1 MFFCACACVSHSW
14 SRYVPLTKQKRGT
27 TKQVLNFSYSGINNG
42 KRTCCSLEVAFPE
55 LQNLYVQKKGIFEG
69 QAYEHLINLLD
80 PVQANGWVEVS
91 PSGTA
96 ITARTRHS
104 AVWDSTNGRMWVF
117 GGYGPLLSVVQHAYS
132 TYWKSVRE
140 IRFGKATRF
149 KK

>member
-1 MFFCACACVSHSW
+1 M
-14 SRYVPLTKQKRGT
+14 
-27 TKQVLNFSYSGINNG
+27 
-42 KRTCCSLEVAFPE
+42 
-55 LQNLYVQKKGIFEG
+55 
-69 QAYEHLINLLD
+69 INLLD

-117 GGYGPLLSVVQHAYS
+117 GGYGPLLSVVQH
-132 TYWKSVRE
+132 VRE

>member
-27 TKQVLNFSYSGINNG
+27 TKQVLIFSYSGINNG

-80 PVQANGWVEVS
+80 PVSGQSMGGSHSRWHSTCASLGALCCVGFDQQPNVGLWRKYWS
-91 PSGTA
+91 PSQCCS
-96 ITARTRHS
+96 AR
-104 AVWDSTNGRMWVF
+104 VQ
-117 GGYGPLLSVVQHAYS
+117 YLLEEHP
-132 TYWKSVRE
+132 
-140 IRFGKATRF
+140 
-149 KK
+149 